1 SQALIFLDQSIEFY
15 RQRRPRMS
23 TNDSSSSYLYLTTIG
38 RLSGEP
44 REIEI
49 WFVERNDKFYVLA
62 EHFRNAQWVK
72 NIERNPRVTV
82 RIGAQIFEATARILD
97 QEADRE
103 SWVEVQKLSTA
114 KYGWGE
120 GLPVEITRG

>member
-1 SQALIFLDQSIEFY
+1 
-15 RQRRPRMS
+15 MS

-38 RLSGEP
+38 RVSGEP

-62 EHFRNAQWVK
+62 EHFRNAQWVR
-72 NIERNPRVTV
+72 NIERNPRVTI
-82 RIGAQIFEATARILD
+82 RIGARIFEATARVLD

-103 SWVEVQKLSTA
+103 TWTAVQKLSTD
-114 KYGWGE
+114 KYGWGD
-120 GLPVEITRG
+120 GLPVELTAS

>member
-1 SQALIFLDQSIEFY
+1 
-15 RQRRPRMS
+15 MS
-23 TNDSSSSYLYLTTIG
+23 NDSSSSFLYLTTIG
-38 RLSGEP
+38 RVSGEP

-49 WFVERNDKFYVLA
+49 WFVERNDNFYVLA
-62 EHFRNAQWVK
+62 EHFRNAQWVR

-82 RIGAQIFEATARILD
+82 RVDARNFEATARILD

-103 SWVEVQKLSTA
+103 TWTAAQKLSTE
-114 KYGWGE
+114 KYGWGD